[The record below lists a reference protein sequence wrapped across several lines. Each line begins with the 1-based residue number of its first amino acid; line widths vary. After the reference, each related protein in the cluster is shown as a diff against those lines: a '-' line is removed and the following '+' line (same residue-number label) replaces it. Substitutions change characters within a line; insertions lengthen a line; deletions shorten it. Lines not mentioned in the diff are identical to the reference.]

1 MNAKTTVSRVA
12 QPALWRVTLWMAVA
26 ALSMTSCS
34 APGPVSSR
42 SAPFVITPPPTQSIE
57 NSAGIDLAI
66 SPDGKRIVYVAASGD
81 GTRHLYVQPIDSR
94 EAVPIS
100 DVEGMLYTPFFSPDG
115 ESVAFFDGSSLKTV
129 PLSGGP
135 PISLWEFPS
144 YDGGSWGPDGMIVFA
159 GTSESGQGLYLL
171 SAAGGKLEILAVP
184 DRDKGELQYRQPEVL
199 PGGKA
204 VLFTIQ
210 HADGSFPIAV
220 WSAETHETTVLF
232 RGGREVR
239 YASTGHLVY
248 EAARTGNL
256 MAVPFDLESLQI
268 TGDPVSVLEGVRQSP
283 DSRVDYTLSL
293 EGTLAYVPSSGP
305 ARVNL
310 IWVDRQGN
318 EEPLTQESRNSAHFR
333 LSPDG
338 RQVVLG
344 MYSQGSR
351 DIWIY
356 DVERGTYT
364 QITAGGENMHPIW
377 TPDGSRV
384 TFNDELRN
392 LYWRWADGSGETEEI
407 LVSENEKQPTSWSP
421 DGRILAFEERDPDTG
436 WNIAYVTL
444 EGDRTP
450 TYLVSTPFNEQSPM
464 ISPDGRW
471 LAYISEESGQDEVYV
486 QPFPGG
492 GEKQQIST
500 QGGMEPIWSQD
511 GRELFYRNGDRMMTV
526 AVETESGFSAG
537 VPRLLFEGR
546 YILDSH
552 PRYGVSPDGQRFL
565 LSRNEG
571 AARIKVVPDWFDSLN
586 LGE

>member
-1 MNAKTTVSRVA
+1 
-12 QPALWRVTLWMAVA
+12 
-26 ALSMTSCS
+26 
-34 APGPVSSR
+34 
-42 SAPFVITPPPTQSIE
+42 VITPPPSQSFE

-81 GTRHLYVQPIDSR
+81 GVRHLFVQPIDGP
-94 EAVPIS
+94 EATPIS
-100 DVEGMLYTPFFSPDG
+100 EVEGMLYTPFFSPDG

-135 PISLWEFPS
+135 PTTLWEFTS
-144 YDGGSWGPDGMIVFA
+144 QHGGSWGPDGTIVFA
-159 GTSESGQGLYLL
+159 GTTERGQGLYRL
-171 SAAGGKLEILAVP
+171 SAAGGKPEILVVP
-184 DRDKGELQYRQPEVL
+184 DREKGELQYRQPEVL

-204 VLFTIQ
+204 VLFTMQ

-220 WSAETHETTVLF
+220 WSSETGETTVLF

-256 MAVPFDLESLQI
+256 MAVPFDLEGLKI

-283 DSRVDYTLSL
+283 DSRVDYSLSL
-293 EGTLAYVPSSGP
+293 DGTLAYVPTGGR
-305 ARVNL
+305 AKVNL
-310 IWVDRQGN
+310 IWVDREGN
-318 EEPLTQESRNSAHFR
+318 EQQLTKESRTSAHFR

-338 RQVVLG
+338 RRVVLG

-356 DVERGTYT
+356 DVERGTYA

-377 TPDGSRV
+377 TPDGARV

-392 LYWRWADGSGETEEI
+392 LFWKSADGTGETKEI

-492 GEKQQIST
+492 GERRQIST
-500 QGGMEPIWSQD
+500 RGGMEPIWSQD
-511 GRELFYRNGDRMMTV
+511 GRELFYRNGDRMMAV
-526 AVETESGFSAG
+526 AVETEPGFSAG

-565 LSRNEG
+565 LSRLEG
-571 AARIKVVPDWFDSLN
+571 ETQIKVVPNWFEELKDLVPAN
-586 LGE
+586 

>member
-1 MNAKTTVSRVA
+1 
-12 QPALWRVTLWMAVA
+12 
-26 ALSMTSCS
+26 
-34 APGPVSSR
+34 
-42 SAPFVITPPPTQSIE
+42 VITPPPSQSFE

-81 GTRHLYVQPIDSR
+81 GVRHLFVQPIDGR
-94 EAVPIS
+94 EATPIS
-100 DVEGMLYTPFFSPDG
+100 EVEGMLYTPFFSPDG
-115 ESVAFFDGSSLKTV
+115 ESVAFFAESSLKTV
-129 PLSGGP
+129 PISGGP
-135 PISLWEFPS
+135 PTTLWEFTS
-144 YDGGSWGPDGMIVFA
+144 QHGGSWGPDDTIVFA
-159 GTSESGQGLYLL
+159 GTTARGQGLYRL
-171 SAAGGKLEILAVP
+171 SAAGGKPEILAVP
-184 DRDKGELQYRQPEVL
+184 DREKGELQYRQPEVL

-204 VLFTIQ
+204 VLFTMQ

-220 WSAETHETTVLF
+220 WSSETGATTVLF
-232 RGGREVR
+232 QGGREVR

-256 MAVPFDLESLQI
+256 MAVPFDLESLKI

-293 EGTLAYVPSSGP
+293 DGTLAYVPSGGR

-310 IWVDRQGN
+310 VWVDREGN
-318 EEPLTQESRNSAHFR
+318 EQQLTKESRTSAHFR

-338 RQVVLG
+338 RRVVLG

-351 DIWIY
+351 DIWVY

-364 QITAGGENMHPIW
+364 QITDGGENMHPIW
-377 TPDGSRV
+377 TPDGARV

-392 LYWRWADGSGETEEI
+392 LYWRSADGSGEVEEI

-492 GEKQQIST
+492 GERRQIST
-500 QGGMEPIWSQD
+500 RGGMEPIWSQD
-511 GRELFYRNGDRMMTV
+511 GRELFYRNGDRMMAV
-526 AVETESGFSAG
+526 AVETEPGFSAG

-565 LSRNEG
+565 LSRLEG
-571 AARIKVVPDWFDSLN
+571 ETQIKVVPNWFEELKGLVSAN
-586 LGE
+586 

>member
-1 MNAKTTVSRVA
+1 
-12 QPALWRVTLWMAVA
+12 
-26 ALSMTSCS
+26 
-34 APGPVSSR
+34 
-42 SAPFVITPPPTQSIE
+42 
-57 NSAGIDLAI
+57 
-66 SPDGKRIVYVAASGD
+66 
-81 GTRHLYVQPIDSR
+81 
-94 EAVPIS
+94 
-100 DVEGMLYTPFFSPDG
+100 
-115 ESVAFFDGSSLKTV
+115 
-129 PLSGGP
+129 
-135 PISLWEFPS
+135 
-144 YDGGSWGPDGMIVFA
+144 
-159 GTSESGQGLYLL
+159 
-171 SAAGGKLEILAVP
+171 
-184 DRDKGELQYRQPEVL
+184 
-199 PGGKA
+199 
-204 VLFTIQ
+204 
-210 HADGSFPIAV
+210 
-220 WSAETHETTVLF
+220 
-232 RGGREVR
+232 
-239 YASTGHLVY
+239 
-248 EAARTGNL
+248 
-256 MAVPFDLESLQI
+256 MAVPFDLEGLKI

-283 DSRVDYTLSL
+283 DSRVDYSLSL
-293 EGTLAYVPSSGP
+293 EGTLAYVPSGGR

-310 IWVDRQGN
+310 IWVDREGN
-318 EEPLTQESRNSAHFR
+318 EQQLTQESRTSAHFR

-338 RQVVLG
+338 RRVVLG

-377 TPDGSRV
+377 TPDGARV
-384 TFNDELRN
+384 TFNDELRTFTGD
-392 LYWRWADGSGETEEI
+392 RRME
-407 LVSENEKQPTSWSP
+407 VVRQRRFWSAKTRNNRLHGP
-421 DGRILAFEERDPDTG
+421 RTAEFLAFEERDPDTG

-492 GEKQQIST
+492 GEKRQISI

-511 GRELFYRNGDRMMTV
+511 GRELFYRNGDRMMAV
-526 AVETESGFSAG
+526 AVETEPGFSAG

-565 LSRNEG
+565 LSRIEG
-571 AARIKVVPDWFDSLN
+571 ETQIKVVPNWFEELKGLVSANQKFGSLN